1 MWRGNKSP
9 GTYHYRDTRHRF
21 NSLSGAC
28 FIASSYPA
36 ICAPVTYF
44 VCLGHQR
51 PYYSSVPRVFLV
63 LQFYTRTG
71 QQYRLYITRNVRWL
85 LSCFPGYAIWHKSG
99 IGIRKEDRSWNI
111 DALRSLHCAQTKIT
125 ILFLL
130 HMILES
136 DFSTRSNDLWR
147 CGLTDCGLCESCEL
161 RLRVLQITN
170 CNSRFLVIASSS
182 RHSFSSRGG
191 LILRV
196 DWNPFTRLLHFHSTL
211 GIDSSLIGW
220 LTILSILMLWTTG
233 IIRYSIIITY

>member
-1 MWRGNKSP
+1 M
-9 GTYHYRDTRHRF
+9 F
-21 NSLSGAC
+21 
-28 FIASSYPA
+28 
-36 ICAPVTYF
+36 
-44 VCLGHQR
+44 LG
-51 PYYSSVPRVFLV
+51 YSSSCNSIR
-63 LQFYTRTG
+63 G
-71 QQYRLYITRNVRWL
+71 QGN
-85 LSCFPGYAIWHKSG
+85 
-99 IGIRKEDRSWNI
+99 NI
-111 DALRSLHCAQTKIT
+111 DCILPGMCVGCYLVFRDMRYDINRGSELGRKTDLEILMHLAQTKIT

-211 GIDSSLIGW
+211 GIDSSLIG
-220 LTILSILMLWTTG
+220 
-233 IIRYSIIITY
+233 